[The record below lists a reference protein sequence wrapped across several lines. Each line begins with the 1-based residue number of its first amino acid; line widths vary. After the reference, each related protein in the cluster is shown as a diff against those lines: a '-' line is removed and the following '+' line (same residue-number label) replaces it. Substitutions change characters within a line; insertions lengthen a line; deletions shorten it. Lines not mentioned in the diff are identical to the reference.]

1 MTGVGDALLST
12 VEGAAFLACGA
23 AVGRL
28 EEVTGDPGLTLCLA
42 AHALAEVRR
51 GTDGGRLRGFVEEP
65 GAWLVHAA
73 GILDAADTA
82 WWSDPPHR
90 HVLRQV
96 APDAAGIERHDTRD
110 RLRSTV
116 EEADAHLHTFTSRD
130 RRTPPHRFRLT
141 AEARVLIL
149 DGPADVDDEV
159 RAALVA
165 TGDDEAPG
173 VHLTLRGALTIPR
186 DLLDPWPWSVAG
198 VHWARGVPADRIA
211 EAPIGPEPRVVHDY
225 AWPPIG
231 RPYDP
236 RFDEGDEVDGSELDD
251 GPGPDAAG

>member
-1 MTGVGDALLST
+1 MTGLGDALLAT

-28 EEVTGDPGLTLCLA
+28 DEVTTDPGLTLCLA

-65 GAWLVHAA
+65 GEWLLHAA
-73 GILDAADTA
+73 GELDVADTA
-82 WWSDPPHR
+82 WWSEPPHHR
-90 HVLRQV
+90 VLRQV
-96 APDAAGIERHDTRD
+96 APDAAGIERHDARD

-130 RRTPPHRFRLT
+130 RRMPPHRFRL
-141 AEARVLIL
+141 AAGAAVLTL
-149 DGPADVDDEV
+149 DGPDDVDDEV
-159 RAALVA
+159 RAAIA
-165 TGDDEAPG
+165 AAPGGNAPG

-186 DLLDPWPWSVAG
+186 RLLDPWPWAVAG
-198 VHWARGVPADRIA
+198 VHWSSGVPTDVTA
-211 EAPIGPEPRVVHDY
+211 EAAIGPEPRVVHDY
-225 AWPPIG
+225 GWPPIG

-236 RFDEGDEVDGSELDD
+236 RFDEGDEVDGSELDMTGLD
-251 GPGPDAAG
+251 GTG